1 MSEGSKLERYQFE
14 HSKRYF
20 ISTGRHV
27 LSSMYVYQSCNMC
40 KAVILFR
47 DFLGVDQ
54 VTANILLVK
63 KNHSKILLTKN
74 TELSSQT
81 VFILRYWFLTCR
93 SISRRAS
100 PSDKQSS
107 MTIVFTSHGDLELVH
122 FDWLK
127 DEKRSCK
134 KHLLFHEGK
143 MAHQRKKMNDFYILK
158 GK

>member
-54 VTANILLVK
+54 VTANILLYSEK
-63 KNHSKILLTKN
+63 KPFQN
-74 TELSSQT
+74 TP
-81 VFILRYWFLTCR
+81 Y
-93 SISRRAS
+93 
-100 PSDKQSS
+100 
-107 MTIVFTSHGDLELVH
+107 
-122 FDWLK
+122 
-127 DEKRSCK
+127 K
-134 KHLLFHEGK
+134 KHRAF
-143 MAHQRKKMNDFYILK
+143 
-158 GK
+158 